1 MSITSD
7 QRKALAAEGWGED
20 WEPVIESP
28 PGGRRAARVSL
39 WRAKVPGGWL
49 CRTVEIRH
57 FEGVAVPVV
66 AVALGFVPDLGGS
79 AAGPSPAGPQ
89 PA

>member
-1 MSITSD
+1 MMNVTGS
-7 QRKALAAEGWGED
+7 QRKSLAAEGWGED

-57 FEGVAVPVV
+57 FTGVAEPVV
-66 AVALGFVPDLGGS
+66 AVALGFVPDPRES
-79 AAGPSPAGPQ
+79 SERDEPAQ
-89 PA
+89 P

>member
-1 MSITSD
+1 MTVT
-7 QRKALAAEGWGED
+7 RTLAAEGWGEE

-39 WRAKVPGGWL
+39 WRVKVPGGWL

-57 FEGVAVPVV
+57 FTGVTEPVV
-66 AVALGFVPDLGGS
+66 AVALGFVPDPRAS
-79 AAGPSPAGPQ
+79 SPPDE
-89 PA
+89 PIRP

>member
-1 MSITSD
+1 MSLTNG

-39 WRAKVPGGWL
+39 WRTRVPGGWL

-57 FEGVAVPVV
+57 FTGVPEPVV
-66 AVALGFVPDLGGS
+66 AVALGFVPDPERTGPASGKP
-79 AAGPSPAGPQ
+79 GPS
-89 PA
+89 